1 MKSVEIYFHS
11 IREDVERLLK
21 RKKEKEGVENGRITV
36 RLLSRLVLQKEKVG
50 KNERKHGK
58 SYFRRLCCTSH
69 KVIKCVDVLLCT
81 SLFRSTEQCFYM
93 LLSPFS

>member
-50 KNERKHGK
+50 KMKESMANHISEG
-58 SYFRRLCCTSH
+58 SVAQVCNSRL
-69 KVIKCVDVLLCT
+69 V
-81 SLFRSTEQCFYM
+81 Q
-93 LLSPFS
+93 